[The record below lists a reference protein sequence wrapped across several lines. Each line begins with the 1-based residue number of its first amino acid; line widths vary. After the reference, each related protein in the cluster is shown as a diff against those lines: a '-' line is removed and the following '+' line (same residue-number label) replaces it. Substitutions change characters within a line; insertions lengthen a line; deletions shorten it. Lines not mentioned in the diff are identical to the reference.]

1 MLIKKIVEAVMECIQ
16 AEMPKFINTL
26 VGQLNPSVAVQK
38 YFKMVY
44 TEQIAYAQDYLD
56 DNCNTDL
63 SKLKCLLRYLM
74 PREYYGEIDKLHER
88 KDSETVYI
96 INGGNNLIA
105 PNARLAKQQVEEKS
119 EHKDEKEEEISF

>member
-119 EHKDEKEEEISF
+119 EHKDSKEEEISF